1 LKKLL
6 LMLLFAI
13 CAIGWRSEAI
23 MQQLGMVRGATEPK
37 TYSIESMTVPADK
50 NAPKGMSLTEYAEL
64 AKTDPDAYRKLF
76 QSHQQEQERSEID
89 KLMNFFAHLKY
100 E

>member
-1 LKKLL
+1 MALI
-6 LMLLFAI
+6 AI
-13 CAIGWRSEAI
+13 CAIGWRSEVI
-23 MQQLGMVRGATEPK
+23 MQGLGIARATSEPQPF
-37 TYSIESMTVPADK
+37 SIESLTVQADK
-50 NAPKGMSLTEYAEL
+50 NAPRGMSLTEYAEL

-76 QSHQQEQERSEID
+76 QSHQQDQERSEID

>member
-1 LKKLL
+1 MALI
-6 LMLLFAI
+6 AI
-13 CAIGWRSEAI
+13 CGIGWRSEAI
-23 MQQLGMVRGATEPK
+23 MQGLGLAQVKSEQQ
-37 TYSIESMTVPADK
+37 TYSIETLTVHQDK
-50 NAPKGMSLTEYAEL
+50 NTPKGMSLTEYAEL

-76 QSHQQEQERSEID
+76 QSHQQDQERSEID